1 MNIVKRLAIFLY
13 DNYYLM
19 SVLLMYCSFTTSLN
33 LHLPLLS
40 VFAWVSLVPLF
51 CFVGNKPLKQVYILS
66 FITGILGFGA
76 VYYWIGD
83 FGQALPFGK
92 PIIVALVIP
101 CISVFFATKILVA
114 EYLSRKSNV
123 PKMLIYPSV
132 WIAIDWVQTIGT
144 MAFPWNFWG
153 YTQYPFT
160 NFIQIASIVG
170 IYGITFI
177 IIAANSSIS
186 EYLTARINTANYR
199 QPLWACAIVCVIV
212 IFATAYGWVRLH
224 NHPPSKNS
232 TLRVAMVQS
241 CFSPWENW
249 IENRYRY
256 LNILKQL
263 TQQAM
268 QHNPNLVVWS
278 ESATLENISYGYYN
292 GNLNRFEEEVL
303 SLAAGYRVAL
313 LTGEI
318 GVVEDFVN
326 HRYYPQNSMVLINSN
341 GEVVETYAKM
351 HLVPFGEYFP
361 YGALFPFVNTIID
374 AFGGSNFM
382 PGDRMVVLSVNGLK
396 CAPLICYENIFH
408 ALCRK
413 YAKEGIDFYVNITN
427 LLWTNNPVGPM
438 QHFYFSTFRAIE
450 NGVWFVSAGNS
461 GFTALIDPYGRI
473 TASIPLMEKTYCIG
487 DIDSSTNT
495 VTLYRRAGDSL
506 LYMAFIFLGILSVI
520 IVYRTYTEKRRM
532 S

>member
-1 MNIVKRLAIFLY
+1 
-13 DNYYLM
+13 
-19 SVLLMYCSFTTSLN
+19 
-33 LHLPLLS
+33 
-40 VFAWVSLVPLF
+40 
-51 CFVGNKPLKQVYILS
+51 
-66 FITGILGFGA
+66 
-76 VYYWIGD
+76 
-83 FGQALPFGK
+83 
-92 PIIVALVIP
+92 
-101 CISVFFATKILVA
+101 
-114 EYLSRKSNV
+114 
-123 PKMLIYPSV
+123 
-132 WIAIDWVQTIGT
+132 
-144 MAFPWNFWG
+144 
-153 YTQYPFT
+153 
-160 NFIQIASIVG
+160 
-170 IYGITFI
+170 
-177 IIAANSSIS
+177 
-186 EYLTARINTANYR
+186 
-199 QPLWACAIVCVIV
+199 
-212 IFATAYGWVRLH
+212 
-224 NHPPSKNS
+224 
-232 TLRVAMVQS
+232 
-241 CFSPWENW
+241 
-249 IENRYRY
+249 
-256 LNILKQL
+256 
-263 TQQAM
+263 
-268 QHNPNLVVWS
+268 
-278 ESATLENISYGYYN
+278 
-292 GNLNRFEEEVL
+292 VL

-506 LYMAFIFLGILSVI
+506 LYMAFLFLGILSVI